1 MVLLFVAFVLGGC
14 SIFGWGMHSRLIP
27 QWRANHSFIAAE
39 CVVLKSR
46 VATDAEADIAVF
58 WPDVLIQYTVDGTA
72 HSTWTYDI
80 ARAASADEAR
90 VQQALDVFLPAQRYT
105 CWYDPADPSVA
116 VLVRG
121 YTWSSIWLLALPAS
135 FVAVGGAGLAF
146 TLIPTG
152 KSTERR
158 AVLREASVPERL
170 LQPAGEMNRYPSIPD
185 VRPFVDSPGTT
196 LAYRLPVE
204 SAEAWSMAALS
215 LLTIVTNLSAA
226 TLVWISLGNSSS
238 PASDWLFGGVA
249 AACALAGLAALYRW
263 VRRMSVHSAVGPTTI
278 EVSAQPLIPG
288 ESYDL
293 FVSQAGRLSI
303 RSYRVEL
310 ICEEE
315 ATYHQ
320 GTDSR
325 TESKVIFSR
334 TVLGVT
340 DVETRPDAPLDL
352 RARLTIPE
360 QAMHS
365 FATPHNH
372 VNWRLCVSADLERWP
387 SLERSF
393 PVIVY
398 PPPSPED
405 AK

>member
-1 MVLLFVAFVLGGC
+1 MVTLFMAFVLGGC

-27 QWRANHSFIAAE
+27 QWRANHSFVATE
-39 CVVLKSR
+39 CIVLKSR
-46 VATDAEADIAVF
+46 MATDDTPEVATF
-58 WPDVLIQYTVDGTA
+58 WPDVLIQYTVDGTVRT
-72 HSTWTYDI
+72 TWTYDV
-80 ARAASADEAR
+80 ARTASPDEAR
-90 VQQALDVFLPAQRYT
+90 VKDALDVFLPAQSYN

-135 FVAVGGAGLAF
+135 FVAVGGAGLAY

-170 LQPAGEMNRYPSIPD
+170 LQPAIEKNRYPTIPD

-204 SAEAWSMAALS
+204 SAEAWSLAALS

-226 TLVWISLGNSSS
+226 ALVWISLGNSSS
-238 PASDWLFGGVA
+238 PTSDWLFGGVA

-263 VRRMSVHSAVGPTTI
+263 ARRLSVHSAVGPTTI
-278 EVSAQPLIPG
+278 EISAQPLIPG

-293 FVSQAGRLSI
+293 FVSQGGRLSI

-310 ICEEE
+310 ICEEV

-325 TESKVIFSR
+325 TESKVILTRS
-334 TVLGVT
+334 VLSAT

-352 RARLTIPE
+352 RAKLTIPA

-372 VNWRLCVSADLERWP
+372 VNWRLCVSAEFERWQ
-387 SLERSF
+387 SLQRSF

-398 PPPSPED
+398 PPASPGEV
-405 AK
+405 K

>member
-1 MVLLFVAFVLGGC
+1 MVSLFVAFIVGGC
-14 SIFGWGMHSRLIP
+14 GILGWGMHSLLIP

-39 CVVLKSR
+39 SVVLDSR
-46 VATDAEADIAVF
+46 PATDADADAATF
-58 WPDVLIQYTVDGTA
+58 WPEVLIQYTVGEAEHT
-72 HSTWTYDI
+72 TWTYDI
-80 ARAASADEAR
+80 ARTVSSDESR
-90 VQQALDVFLPAQRYT
+90 VQAALDLFVTGEHYP

-135 FVAVGGAGLAF
+135 FVAVGGAGLAY

-158 AVLREASVPERL
+158 AVLRGASVSQRL
-170 LQPAGEMNRYPSIPD
+170 LQPSGVKVSYPTIPD

-204 SAEAWSMAALS
+204 SAEAWSLAALS
-215 LLTIVTNLSAA
+215 ILTIVTNLSAA
-226 TLVWISLGNSSS
+226 TLVWISLGNSSN
-238 PASDWLFGGVA
+238 PASDWLFAGVA
-249 AACALAGLAALYRW
+249 AACGLAGLAALYRW
-263 VRRMSVHSAVGPTTI
+263 MRRLLVHSALGPTTI
-278 EVSAQPLIPG
+278 EVSAQPMIPG

-293 FVSQAGRLSI
+293 FVSQAGRLAI
-303 RSYRVEL
+303 RSFRVEL

-320 GTDSR
+320 GTDAR
-325 TESKVIFSR
+325 TETKAILSR
-334 TVLGVT
+334 EVVSAT
-340 DVETRPDAPLDL
+340 DVETRPGAPLDL
-352 RARLTIPE
+352 RARLTIPA

-365 FATPHNH
+365 FATPHNQ
-372 VNWRLCVSADLERWP
+372 VNWRLCVSADVERWP
-387 SLERSF
+387 AFERSF

-398 PPPSPED
+398 PP
-405 AK
+405 AAAGATK